1 MSFTP
6 GEPDPPDGPGRFGCH
21 TDAEIREKLVSPDK
35 NARGTWM
42 VRLHGREESYAHRV
56 GGTSEMYV
64 VVENA
69 TDHFHLHDSRNK
81 LKKMVGHLRQS
92 GELRARE
99 QETRGR

>member
-1 MSFTP
+1 
-6 GEPDPPDGPGRFGCH
+6 
-21 TDAEIREKLVSPDK
+21 
-35 NARGTWM
+35 M

-99 QETRGR
+99 QLKETRGRSVFPF

>member
-1 MSFTP
+1 
-6 GEPDPPDGPGRFGCH
+6 
-21 TDAEIREKLVSPDK
+21 
-35 NARGTWM
+35 M
-42 VRLHGREESYAHRV
+42 VRLHGREESYVHRV

-92 GELRARE
+92 ANFAHANKKGAERLPF
-99 QETRGR
+99 